1 MQRPTMTK
9 ELLAATAAAFCERNG
24 WDADQA
30 EDLAKVCRHGGRM
43 DGYEMAKELDTY
55 HGWLITAEDVETLDC
70 FSSELREAHR
80 QACIAWA
87 RDYNVQPPLP
97 IGTMTTRGEIT
108 GISEYDGATYL
119 VRENGCADESRRLLV
134 RFEDA
139 RPVECVAVGA
149 A

>member
-1 MQRPTMTK
+1 MQRPTITK
-9 ELLAATAAAFCERNG
+9 NLIAATAGAFCVREG

-30 EDLAKVCRHGGRM
+30 DELASVCRNAHM
-43 DGYEMAKELDTY
+43 DGYELAKELDSRY
-55 HGWLITAEDVETLDC
+55 GWMPTAQDVETLDC
-70 FSSELREAHR
+70 FCSEVREAHR

-87 RDYNVQPPLP
+87 RDNSVQPPLP

-108 GISEYDGATYL
+108 GISEHDGATYL
-119 VRENGCADESRRLLV
+119 IRENGCTQDGRFLMV

-139 RPVECVAVGA
+139 RPVAAAVGA

>member
-1 MQRPTMTK
+1 MERPKITK
-9 ELLAATAAAFCERNG
+9 ELLAATAAAFCAREG

-30 EDLAKVCRHGGRM
+30 ADLTRVCHSQHM
-43 DGYEMAKELDTY
+43 DGYQLAKALDSEC
-55 HGWLITAEDVETLDC
+55 GWFPSVDDVETLDC
-70 FSSELREAHR
+70 FGGELREAHR

-87 RDYNVQPPLP
+87 RDNNVQPPLP

-108 GISEYDGATYL
+108 GISEHDGATYL
-119 VRENGCADESRRLLV
+119 IRENGCTQEGRFLMV

-139 RPVECVAVGA
+139 RPVAAAVGA